1 MRDNLRLKV
10 AVIGT
15 GISGLS
21 AAWLLSQRHDVTVY
35 ERSDRVGGH
44 SNTVLAS
51 VGGRTIP
58 VDTGFIVYNPRTYPN
73 LAALFRLLQVP
84 TQTSEMS
91 FGVSLDNGALEYSGT
106 GLSGLFGQPRNLIQ
120 PRFWSMLADLTRFY
134 RQATAD
140 VDTLDNEQISLGEYV
155 AVGGYGD
162 AFRDDHLLPMASAIW
177 SATPSEMPQT
187 NAAISPFPK
196 VMSAMP

>member
-1 MRDNLRLKV
+1 MTGFLLNMRDDLRLKV

-58 VDTGFIVYNPRTYPN
+58 VDTGFIVHNPRAYPN
-73 LAALFRLLQVP
+73 LTALFRLLQVP
-84 TQTSEMS
+84 TQTAEMS
-91 FGVSLDNGALEYSGT
+91 LGVSLDDGQLEYSGT
-106 GLSGLFGQPRNLIQ
+106 GLSGLFGQPRNLLR

-140 VDTLDNEQISLGEYV
+140 VIRSTTRKSV
-155 AVGGYGD
+155 
-162 AFRDDHLLPMASAIW
+162 
-177 SATPSEMPQT
+177 
-187 NAAISPFPK
+187 
-196 VMSAMP
+196 

>member
-1 MRDNLRLKV
+1 MIGETPGTPFGSPAGDPNEGSDRFDKVNGRQRPIPGRLVGGVATGFLPNMRDNLRLKV

-58 VDTGFIVYNPRTYPN
+58 VDTGFIVYNPQSLSQSDCPV
-73 LAALFRLLQVP
+73 QVAP
-84 TQTSEMS
+84 GPDPDLRNVPWRI
-91 FGVSLDNGALEYSGT
+91 FG
-106 GLSGLFGQPRNLIQ
+106 
-120 PRFWSMLADLTRFY
+120 
-134 RQATAD
+134 
-140 VDTLDNEQISLGEYV
+140 
-155 AVGGYGD
+155 
-162 AFRDDHLLPMASAIW
+162 
-177 SATPSEMPQT
+177 
-187 NAAISPFPK
+187 
-196 VMSAMP
+196 